1 MPMLRNCDVCLAKY
15 GVGDARNWHE
25 PERWPSECMGHF
37 HKRKGE
43 DKIGLQIMKDIEPYK
58 NTVDGGVIT
67 SRKHH
72 RDFLKARGLVEVG
85 NENVPQ
91 KYIEPPPVAPDI
103 VRAMQETGYWKQ

>member
-1 MPMLRNCDVCLAKY
+1 MASRHCDICN
-15 GVGDARNWHE
+15 GWHDLDQ
-25 PERWPSECMGHF
+25 PWPQACIGHYT
-37 HKRKGE
+37 KRKGE

-91 KYIEPPPVAPDI
+91 KYVEPPPVAPDI